1 MDIRV
6 VFCTIDK
13 LEGAKEIARK
23 VVEKKLA
30 ACVNIVPKI
39 CSVYQ
44 WQGKIVEDEE
54 YLLIIKTKENLIEN
68 LKDCITQLHSYEVPE
83 FISFEVKEG
92 AESYIKWIYEST
104 DCKLP

>member
-23 VVEKKLA
+23 VIDKKLA

-44 WQGKIVEDEE
+44 WQGEIVEDEE
-54 YLLIIKTKENLIEN
+54 YLLIIKTRESLMDS
-68 LKDCITQLHSYEVPE
+68 LKDCITKIHMYDVPE
-83 FISFEVKEG
+83 IISLEVKEG
-92 AESYIKWIYEST
+92 ADSYIKWVYDST
-104 DCKLP
+104 GN